1 MAMTLYE
8 LKNAVE
14 QLFIYCLNKNYNEK
28 EVIVELENRN
38 GDTIFN
44 VLLPGEIHKIDITEK
59 II

>member
-1 MAMTLYE
+1 MATTLYE

-28 EVIVELENRN
+28 EVIIEFENRN
-38 GDTIFN
+38 DDIIFY
-44 VLLPGEIHKIDITEK
+44 VLLPGKIHKIDITGK